1 MPLILKSRVY
11 PVAGWLCGDRSET
24 PTRAGR
30 RWLERRSEFGS
41 GMEGREY
48 HNIKKKPPYLHK
60 SPLFDC
66 GEVRV
71 ILCGAA
77 WFSMKP

>member
-1 MPLILKSRVY
+1 
-11 PVAGWLCGDRSET
+11 
-24 PTRAGR
+24 
-30 RWLERRSEFGS
+30 
-41 GMEGREY
+41 MEGREY